1 MNFHQRTAIIIL
13 QEIEQFASL
22 MVFDLDNQASSVNNI
37 NVMTGYEKYEYTS
50 RSMEIESCHTHT
62 NTHLQTRMGWS

>member
-1 MNFHQRTAIIIL
+1 MEKLLANEFSPEMAIIIL

-37 NVMTGYEKYEYTS
+37 YDWYEVNEQQQQPFLDG
-50 RSMEIESCHTHT
+50 
-62 NTHLQTRMGWS
+62 N

>member
-1 MNFHQRTAIIIL
+1 MNFRQRTAIIIL

-37 NVMTGYEKYEYTS
+37 NGMTGYEEV
-50 RSMEIESCHTHT
+50 SMNENEHKPFDG
-62 NTHLQTRMGWS
+62 N